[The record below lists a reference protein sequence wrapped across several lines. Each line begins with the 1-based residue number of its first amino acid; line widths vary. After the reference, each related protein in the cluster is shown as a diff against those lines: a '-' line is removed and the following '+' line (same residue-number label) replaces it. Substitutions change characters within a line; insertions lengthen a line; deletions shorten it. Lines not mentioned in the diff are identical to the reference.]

1 MNSET
6 QIKPGEV
13 WDRKQVAFYY
23 EVSPRTVDRWR
34 ENGRLPEPIDY
45 PSGKPRWRASD
56 IIAQMDKSR
65 QK

>member
-1 MNSET
+1 MNGDIT
-6 QIKPGEV
+6 IQLGEV
-13 WDRKQVAFYY
+13 WDRKQVAFFHK
-23 EVSPRTVDRWR
+23 VTPRTVDRWR

-56 IIAQMDKSR
+56 IIGQVDKSR